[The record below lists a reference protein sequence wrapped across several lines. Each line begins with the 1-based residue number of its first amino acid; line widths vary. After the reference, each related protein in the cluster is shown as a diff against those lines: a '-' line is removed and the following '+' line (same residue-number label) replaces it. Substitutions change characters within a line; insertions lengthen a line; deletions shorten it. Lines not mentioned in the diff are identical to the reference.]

1 PDVLGGR
8 RLVERARGPHPPGPR
23 RHDRAGGAR
32 AARARD
38 PRPAGH
44 AADLRAGRRPGDPPG
59 DAREVGSARTLG
71 AVLAAL
77 GVSMTIFPFLPW
89 YAADVP
95 GRRITATGIEAA
107 GEAWSVPILGLVVV
121 VAGVA
126 VAVQAVPS
134 VAGARWVGLTAAA
147 AGALA
152 VAMV

>member
-1 PDVLGGR
+1 V
-8 RLVERARGPHPPGPR
+8 
-23 RHDRAGGAR
+23 
-32 AARARD
+32 
-38 PRPAGH
+38 
-44 AADLRAGRRPGDPPG
+44 
-59 DAREVGSARTLG
+59 SARTLG

-152 VAMV
+152 VVMVARLVVDLPVAFMPDVRPAPAIPVLREPALFAAAAAAAAAVAVALGYVRTAVGG

>member
-1 PDVLGGR
+1 V
-8 RLVERARGPHPPGPR
+8 
-23 RHDRAGGAR
+23 
-32 AARARD
+32 
-38 PRPAGH
+38 
-44 AADLRAGRRPGDPPG
+44 
-59 DAREVGSARTLG
+59 SARTLG

-152 VAMV
+152 VAMVARLVVDLPVAFMPDVRPAPAIPVLREPALFAAAAAAAAAVAVALGYVRTAVGG

>member
-1 PDVLGGR
+1 M
-8 RLVERARGPHPPGPR
+8 
-23 RHDRAGGAR
+23 
-32 AARARD
+32 
-38 PRPAGH
+38 
-44 AADLRAGRRPGDPPG
+44 
-59 DAREVGSARTLG
+59 SARTLG

-152 VAMV
+152 VAMVARLVVDLPVAFMPDVRPAPAIPVLREPALFAAAAAAAAAVAVALGYVRTAVGG